1 MRITLETPKT
11 ELEQII
17 EDVLYESGHN
27 REEIQFRD
35 DDRYLRIGYW
45 EKLDA
50 KSMSQLEDVITEES
64 VYDDDRGWLFLY
76 RVKKP

>member
-1 MRITLETPKT
+1 MRLTSETPKT
-11 ELEQII
+11 ELEKTI

-35 DDRYLRIGYW
+35 DDRYLRISYW

-50 KSMSQLEDVITEES
+50 KSMTQLEDVITEEDI
-64 VYDDDRGWLFLY
+64 YDEDRGWLFLY
-76 RVKKP
+76 RIKKP

>member
-17 EDVLYESGHN
+17 EDVLYESGHK

-35 DDRYLRIGYW
+35 GDRYLRIGYW

-64 VYDDDRGWLFLY
+64 VYDEDRGWLFLY
-76 RVKKP
+76 RVKKS

>member
-64 VYDDDRGWLFLY
+64 IYDDDCGWLFLY
-76 RVKKP
+76 RVKKS